1 MKSKGLLFKAP
12 LIKALLNT
20 REGIWPAAPVDPAL
34 PFKWQTR
41 RIEGLEM
48 VNGDPDAWE
57 LTGFDDNSKAWHWR
71 KKNSPTEGWG
81 CEPPF
86 PIGQHRYVKEGFARV
101 HDALLQH
108 LDPDPDSSE
117 WRIAYR
123 VDGDPITL
131 LDTTLPTPISAFG
144 LKWTSPLFM
153 PKDVARIHLEVV
165 DSRHERLQAITEED
179 AKAEGV
185 RAPGDWMSTEIRR
198 SYDLIM
204 DGSHYRTGFRLLWD
218 NINGTKKRNMP
229 WSKNPWLWRVVMKRI

>member
-165 DSRHERLQAITEED
+165 DSRPERLQDITEED
-179 AKAEGV
+179 AKAEGCGMELAKRDSV
-185 RAPGDWMSTEIRR
+185 RLGAVATHLD
-198 SYDLIM
+198 
-204 DGSHYRTGFRLLWD
+204 HYNRVWD
-218 NINGTKKRNMP
+218 EINGTKKRNMP
-229 WSKNPWLWRVVMKRI
+229 WSKNPWLWRVVLRRVQ